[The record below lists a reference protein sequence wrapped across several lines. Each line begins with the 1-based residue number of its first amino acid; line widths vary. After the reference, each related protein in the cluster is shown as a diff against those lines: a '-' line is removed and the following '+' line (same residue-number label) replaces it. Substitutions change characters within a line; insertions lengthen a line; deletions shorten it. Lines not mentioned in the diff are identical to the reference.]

1 MVNEDEPMGQATWNF
16 SGETAVVTGG
26 SSGIGRQIALAL
38 AEAGASVVIA
48 DIREEPAEPDAVPT
62 ADVINDDGGNAAF
75 VETDV
80 RSEEDQREATKRA
93 REFGGLDLMFNNAGM
108 GSRESI
114 LEATREEFEHLFDVH
129 VFGMIT
135 GCRLAASEFLDRGV
149 EGSIVNTAS
158 IRSKYA
164 HPSRV
169 HYDSAKG
176 AVKMLTRCA
185 AIEFADYGIRV
196 NAVAPGPIATHGRED
211 SSPEEVRKRIAEGN
225 YTKPIP
231 QSRAGEPDEVAS
243 AALYL
248 ASDEASYTTGELL
261 FVDGGY
267 QIY

>member
-1 MVNEDEPMGQATWNF
+1 MGRATWDF
-16 SGETAVVTGG
+16 EGETAVVTGG
-26 SSGIGRQIALAL
+26 SSGIGRQIALHL
-38 AEAGASVVIA
+38 AEAGAAVVIA
-48 DIREEPAEPDAVPT
+48 DLHEEPVDPGATPT
-62 ADVINDDGGNAAF
+62 AKVIQDNGGDAAF

-80 RSEEDQREATKRA
+80 RRVEDQRTALEHA

-108 GSRESI
+108 GSSEPI
-114 LEATREEFEHLFDVH
+114 LEATREEFEQLFDVH

-135 GCRLAASEFLDRGV
+135 GCRLAAKEFLDQDV
-149 EGSIVNTAS
+149 EGAIVNTAS
-158 IRSKYA
+158 IRSEFA
-164 HPSRV
+164 HPNRV

-185 AIEFADYGIRV
+185 AIEFADHGIRV

-211 SSPEEVRKRIAEGN
+211 STAEELRNRIAEGD

-231 QSRAGEPDEVAS
+231 QSRAGEPEEVAS

-248 ASDEASYTTGELL
+248 ASEEASYTTGELL

>member
-1 MVNEDEPMGQATWNF
+1 MGRATWNF
-16 SGETAVVTGG
+16 EGETAVVTGA
-26 SSGIGRQIALAL
+26 SSGIGRQIALDL
-38 AEAGASVVIA
+38 AEAGASIVVA
-48 DIREEPAEPDAVPT
+48 DIREDPADPQATPT
-62 ADVINDDGGNAAF
+62 ADVIETRGGTAAF

-80 RSEEDQREATKRA
+80 RREEDQRAAIERA
-93 REFGGLDLMFNNAGM
+93 REFGGIDVMFNNAGM
-108 GSRESI
+108 GSHEPI
-114 LEATREEFEHLFDVH
+114 LEATREEFEQLFDVH

-135 GCRLAASEFLDRGV
+135 GCRLAAAEFLEQET
-149 EGSIVNTAS
+149 EGAIVNTAS
-158 IRSKYA
+158 IRSEFS

-196 NAVAPGPIATHGRED
+196 NAVAPGPIATHGRDD
-211 SSPEEVRKRIAEGN
+211 SSPEELRKRIAEGD

-231 QSRAGEPDEVAS
+231 QSRAGETEEVAS

-248 ASDEASYTTGELL
+248 ASEEASYTTGELL

>member
-1 MVNEDEPMGQATWNF
+1 MGQANWDF
-16 SGETAVVTGG
+16 EGETAVVTGA
-26 SSGIGRQIALAL
+26 SSGIGRQIALEL
-38 AEAGASVVIA
+38 AWAGASIVVA

-62 ADVINDDGGNAAF
+62 ADVIENSGGNGAF

-80 RSEEDQREATKRA
+80 RHEEDQRAAIERA
-93 REFGGLDLMFNNAGM
+93 REFGGIDLMFNNAGM
-108 GSRESI
+108 GSHESI

-135 GCRLAASEFLDRGV
+135 GCRLAAAEFLDQGI
-149 EGSIVNTAS
+149 EGAIINTAS
-158 IRSKYA
+158 IRSEFA

-211 SSPEEVRKRIAEGN
+211 SGPEEVREKIAEGD

-231 QSRAGEPDEVAS
+231 QSRAGEPEEVAS

-248 ASDEASYTTGELL
+248 ASEEASYTTGELL